1 MLPTVRQLM
10 TANPETLPPTATMQ
24 EAIEL
29 EMRRRIRHIPVVEDG
44 ALVGIVTDRDLKRAT
59 PSVLSGVDR
68 AEYERV
74 VAETPLGRVM
84 TRDPM
89 TVTPDTSLRAA
100 VQVFVE
106 RKYGALPVVE
116 DGRLVGILT
125 ESDVMRAFVALLD
138 RFESRAS

>member
-89 TVTPDTSLRAA
+89 TVSPDTSLRAA